1 MTEYR
6 MKRTYVNIF
15 KALSD
20 PNRIR
25 IVKMLAER
33 ELCMCEV
40 REVLNL
46 SSSTVSKHL
55 TILRDAGLLLDSKDG
70 KWVNFRLSDKPE
82 NAFLRSLIALLK
94 KSFDDD
100 DAIREDAIK
109 LRRVDRAKICSM

>member
-1 MTEYR
+1 
-6 MKRTYVNIF
+6 MKRTYTNIF

-25 IVKMLAER
+25 IVKMLAEK
-33 ELCMCEV
+33 ELCLCEV
-40 REVLNL
+40 REVLDL

-70 KWVNFRLSDKPE
+70 RWVNFRLNH
-82 NAFLRSLIALLK
+82 NAEQVFIRSLIALLE

-100 DAIREDAIK
+100 DAIREDKIK
-109 LRRVDRAKICSM
+109 LRRANRAKICNI

>member
-1 MTEYR
+1 
-6 MKRTYVNIF
+6 MKRDTINVF

-25 IVKMLAER
+25 IVKMLGER

-46 SSSTVSKHL
+46 SNSTVSKHL
-55 TILRDAGLLLDSKDG
+55 TILRDAGLLLDSKNG
-70 KWVNFRLSDKPE
+70 RWVNFRLNSKAD
-82 NAFLRSLIALLK
+82 NQFTRSILTLIR

-100 DAIREDAIK
+100 ETIREDAMK
-109 LRRVDRAKICSM
+109 VRRVDRAKICSL